1 MKVIKWGGLGL
12 LGAVLIFTVLNWTK
26 IQRLLT
32 VNSLFD
38 ADKIVANFSNMDAA
52 FLHHDLTVGEPKPWP
67 EDIQELPE
75 NVMIAGVETKLADA
89 LEELDT
95 TALVIIRDGALIHE
109 SYYKGTERDDL
120 RISWSVAKS
129 FMSGLYGQAI
139 EDGLMD
145 ISQPIESYLPQL
157 KGTAYEGATVA
168 NILNMAS
175 GVKFNEDYLDPKSD
189 INDMGRVLGLGG
201 SMDKYTETLTE
212 RQYEPGTVWQYV
224 SIDTHV
230 AAMALRKV
238 TGKTL
243 HQLWEETYGA
253 HLGMGK
259 MPFYLTDGE
268 DVAFALGGL
277 NLRTRD
283 YAKFGQLFLQGGEWE
298 GKQLIPADW
307 VNASTADLAPNLH
320 PERGSGYGYQWWVP
334 MPQEGPSKGDYFA
347 IGIYGQYIYVN
358 PAMNIVIAKNA
369 ADREF
374 TFEQNNGQHSM
385 NMNIDIFRS
394 LAEQM
399 STNNWVHRVRI
410 SMAKFLNEKKPKI
423 ADQVSGTTGVDLR
436 TNNQTETYRVFS
448 TGSLN
453 HTDMYFTVTVN
464 GNRANISHKKIFR
477 LVGRD
482 DPKQHPSLNFDVN
495 TEDVLSYINAY
506 KKLDICSETLP
517 KALGTDGTN
526 WLFEDSV
533 DGNYCSDIFWGG
545 RKPERF
551 LPLLKEMEK
560 LLTLHE

>member
-1 MKVIKWGGLGL
+1 MRFLKWLGGGLL
-12 LGAVLIFTVLNWTK
+12 VLFVLFVAVNWTK

-38 ADKIVANFSNMDAA
+38 TDKIVANFSGMDEA
-52 FLHHDLTVGEPKPWP
+52 FLHHDLSIGEPKPWP
-67 EDIQELPE
+67 EEIQELPE
-75 NVMIAGVETKLADA
+75 TVMIAGKETKLADA

-95 TALVIIRDGALIHE
+95 TALVIIRDGTLIHE

-145 ISQPIESYLPQL
+145 ISQPIETYLPQL
-157 KGTAYEGATVA
+157 TGTAYEGATVA

-175 GVKFNEDYLDPKSD
+175 GVRFNEDYLDPKSD

-201 SMDKYTETLTE
+201 SMDAYTETLKD
-212 RQYEPGTVWQYV
+212 RQYEPGTTWQYV

-243 HQLWEETYGA
+243 QQLWEETYGT

-259 MPFYLTDGE
+259 TPFYLTDGK

-283 YAKFGQLFLQGGEWE
+283 YAKFGQLFLQNGEWE
-298 GKQLIPADW
+298 GQQLVPAAW
-307 VNASTADLAPNLH
+307 VKDSTMNHAPNIH
-320 PERGSGYGYQWWVP
+320 PVRGSGYGYQWWVP

-358 PAMNIVIAKNA
+358 SAMNIVIAKNA

-374 TFEQNNGQHSM
+374 TFEQSNGQHSM

-394 LAEQM
+394 LAEQVSTQNEIVCFTEMTDMQKDTLKIM
-399 STNNWVHRVRI
+399 SPHSEPYNETIAEIVKNSNDPQKLCKTWSNWK
-410 SMAKFLNEKKPKI
+410 ALNE
-423 ADQVSGTTGVDLR
+423 
-436 TNNQTETYRVFS
+436 
-448 TGSLN
+448 
-453 HTDMYFTVTVN
+453 
-464 GNRANISHKKIFR
+464 
-477 LVGRD
+477 
-482 DPKQHPSLNFDVN
+482 
-495 TEDVLSYINAY
+495 
-506 KKLDICSETLP
+506 
-517 KALGTDGTN
+517 
-526 WLFEDSV
+526 
-533 DGNYCSDIFWGG
+533 
-545 RKPERF
+545 
-551 LPLLKEMEK
+551 
-560 LLTLHE
+560 

>member
-259 MPFYLTDGE
+259 TPFYLTDGE

-374 TFEQNNGQHSM
+374 TFEQSNGQHSM

-394 LAEQM
+394 LAEQLSNKHIM
-399 STNNWVHRVRI
+399 RKQLALSTYCLVETTLAKSEAKILEGVTLSELIDPRI
-410 SMAKFLNEKKPKI
+410 DEMVQVGGEI
-423 ADQVSGTTGVDLR
+423 ALGLKEPQDFEDVQNR
-436 TNNQTETYRVFS
+436 
-448 TGSLN
+448 SLA
-453 HTDMYFTVTVN
+453 
-464 GNRANISHKKIFR
+464 GLLKIF
-477 LVGRD
+477 G
-482 DPKQHPSLNFDVN
+482 
-495 TEDVLSYINAY
+495 
-506 KKLDICSETLP
+506 
-517 KALGTDGTN
+517 
-526 WLFEDSV
+526 
-533 DGNYCSDIFWGG
+533 SDIDS
-545 RKPERF
+545 KVLPEE
-551 LPLLKEMEK
+551 LKAEIEQDVRACILAGSK
-560 LLTLHE
+560 SE

>member
-1 MKVIKWGGLGL
+1 MKLLKWGGLGL
-12 LGAVLIFTVLNWTK
+12 LGALVLLVLFNWTK

-32 VNSLFD
+32 ANSVFD
-38 ADKIVANFSNMDAA
+38 ADKIVSNFSNMDSA
-52 FLHHDLTVGEPKPWP
+52 FLHHDLAIGEPKPWP
-67 EDIQELPE
+67 EDIQDIPE
-75 NVMIAGVETKLADA
+75 TVMIAGVETKLSDA

-95 TALVIIRDGALIHE
+95 TSLVIIRDGKLIHE

-145 ISQPIESYLPQL
+145 ISRPIETYLPQL
-157 KGTAYEGATVA
+157 KDSAYEGATVA

-175 GVKFNEDYLDPKSD
+175 GVKFDEDYLDKTSD
-189 INDMGRVLGLGG
+189 INDMSRVLALGG

-238 TGKTL
+238 TEKTL

-259 MPFYLTDGE
+259 SPFYLTDGK

-283 YAKFGQLFLQGGEWE
+283 YAKFGQLFLQDGEWE
-298 GKQLIPADW
+298 GKQLIPVDW
-307 VNASTADLAPNLH
+307 VKASTVNLAPNIH
-320 PERGSGYGYQWWVP
+320 PIRGSGYGYQWWVP

-358 PAMNIVIAKNA
+358 PALNIVIAKNA

-374 TFEQNNGQHSM
+374 TFEQSNGQHSM

-399 STNNWVHRVRI
+399 ETKVIAPNYSAKCFEDPNWKCVLTKETAGEIKEIDFSAVI
-410 SMAKFLNEKKPKI
+410 KGNLGFVGVVDGYDKMQNE
-423 ADQVSGTTGVDLR
+423 VL
-436 TNNQTETYRVFS
+436 
-448 TGSLN
+448 SLEIDGPEN
-453 HTDMYFTVTVN
+453 VWVTV
-464 GNRANISHKKIFR
+464 RTYVWKKGQR
-477 LVGRD
+477 YTA
-482 DPKQHPSLNFDVN
+482 S
-495 TEDVLSYINAY
+495 
-506 KKLDICSETLP
+506 
-517 KALGTDGTN
+517 
-526 WLFEDSV
+526 
-533 DGNYCSDIFWGG
+533 
-545 RKPERF
+545 ERF
-551 LPLLKEMEK
+551 LIANDIPRQR
-560 LLTLHE
+560 